1 MTPFERRIM
10 MISIIGF
17 FVLLGVVINNRSVVE
32 NMDSQREN
40 RKTLE
45 FPIDINSASEKDLER
60 LPMIGPVKAK
70 SIVEYR
76 EKNGSF
82 ESMEDLTKVS
92 GIGEKTLKRIKDYIT
107 ISGSTT
113 ENAKESKREVKYSKI
128 NVNTATIDDL
138 KSLPGIGEVK
148 AKRIIENRPYKELR
162 DLLRV
167 PGIGRKTLEKIKD
180 MIDF

>member
-32 NMDSQREN
+32 KMDSQREE

-76 EKNGSF
+76 EKNGPF
-82 ESMEDLTKVS
+82 ESKEDLTKVS
-92 GIGEKTLKRIKDYIT
+92 GIGEKTLERIKDYIT
-107 ISGSTT
+107 ISGSIT
-113 ENAKESKREVKYSKI
+113 ENAKERKGEAKYSKI
-128 NVNTATIDDL
+128 NINTATIDDL

-148 AKRIIENRPYKELR
+148 AKRIIENRPYRTLR

>member
-32 NMDSQREN
+32 KMDSQREE

-76 EKNGSF
+76 EKNGPF
-82 ESMEDLTKVS
+82 EGKEDLTKVS
-92 GIGEKTLKRIKDYIT
+92 GIGKKTLERIKDYIT
-107 ISGSTT
+107 ISGSIT
-113 ENAKESKREVKYSKI
+113 ENAKERKGEAKYSKI
-128 NVNTATIDDL
+128 NINTATIDDL

-148 AKRIIENRPYKELR
+148 AKRIIENRPYRTLR